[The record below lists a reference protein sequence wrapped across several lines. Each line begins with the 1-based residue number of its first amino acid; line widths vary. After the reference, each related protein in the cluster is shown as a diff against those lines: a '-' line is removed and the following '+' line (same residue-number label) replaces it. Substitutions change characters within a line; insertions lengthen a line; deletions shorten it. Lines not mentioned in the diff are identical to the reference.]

1 MLAWTFRHGWLT
13 ISLGLASVAVSL
25 VLATQLKLRMVPFAD
40 RDQFAVEIYLRPDT
54 PLERTGAVADSVYR
68 MLRADG
74 RVKSVRQ
81 LTTAVGDGAVA
92 GLAACR
98 YVDAL

>member
-54 PLERTGAVADSVYR
+54 PLELCLHRQIKYR
-68 MLRADG
+68 RNL
-74 RVKSVRQ
+74 
-81 LTTAVGDGAVA
+81 LIII
-92 GLAACR
+92 
-98 YVDAL
+98 

>member
-40 RDQFAVEIYLRPDT
+40 RDPFAVEIYLLSLIHISSYFRLFPKNSSSLSNGIS
-54 PLERTGAVADSVYR
+54 P
-68 MLRADG
+68 
-74 RVKSVRQ
+74 VRS
-81 LTTAVGDGAVA
+81 
-92 GLAACR
+92 
-98 YVDAL
+98 